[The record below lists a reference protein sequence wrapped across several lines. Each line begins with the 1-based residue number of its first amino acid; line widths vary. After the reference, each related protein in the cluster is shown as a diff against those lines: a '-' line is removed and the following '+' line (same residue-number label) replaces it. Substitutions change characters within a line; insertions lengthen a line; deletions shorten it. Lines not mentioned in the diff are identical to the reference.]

1 MAQFVCLLTRPLAV
15 SRLAAILHPLGIKL
29 AYQFIANNSLDM
41 NLAPEFL
48 SMWGPINVKLH
59 CSFIVRGNLWRCEF
73 PPPNFM
79 RSESLSRQQKR
90 RFSLD
95 A

>member
-48 SMWGPINVKLH
+48 SM
-59 CSFIVRGNLWRCEF
+59 
-73 PPPNFM
+73 
-79 RSESLSRQQKR
+79 
-90 RFSLD
+90 
-95 A
+95 